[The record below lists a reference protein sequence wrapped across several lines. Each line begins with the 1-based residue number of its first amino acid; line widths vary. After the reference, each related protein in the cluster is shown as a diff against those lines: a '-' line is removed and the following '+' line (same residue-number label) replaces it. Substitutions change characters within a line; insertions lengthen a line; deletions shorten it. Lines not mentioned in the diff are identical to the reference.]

1 MGALTSQCQNFHE
14 QGGNMKGILTLVF
27 FGLITSLASY
37 ADVDQARVHP
47 NSGTA
52 NVDDTYVDE
61 LSTKKAAIEKDKPLE
76 VDKTWNGQSQTY
88 SKEDDQRMEERKDH
102 PGGEAEQGRD

>member
-1 MGALTSQCQNFHE
+1 
-14 QGGNMKGILTLVF
+14 MKGILTLVF

-37 ADVDQARVHP
+37 ADVDQARVQP

-52 NVDDTYVDE
+52 KVDDTYVDE
-61 LSTKKAAIEKDKPLE
+61 LSTKKAAIEKNKSLE
-76 VDKTWNGQSQTY
+76 IDKTWNGQSQTY